1 VDQQPGLT
9 LTSIDLGTSLVIQD
23 LRSDPIAPE
32 FSLAVSAVRQVGFD
46 ISITGLEIQTH
57 VPTPRG
63 SGLGSSGALAVA
75 LIRALREL
83 AGAPVVEGDDLAR
96 QATTTEN
103 DLAGNT
109 CGGQDQLVAA
119 YGGFISLNFQA
130 EEVQCRRLSVDTS
143 NDIVAAMQ
151 DRSLLCHTGHSHTSG
166 GIQETTS
173 SLFMDGNPQTVA
185 SLRRTKALASLIAK
199 DLELG
204 DLEGFGAHIDE
215 AGDCQ
220 MGISPRVMPAFV
232 QDIRSVLPKELCLG
246 SKLAGAGGGG
256 YLYVFTR
263 EGALERVAEKLHQA
277 KVPTASIAFD
287 SSGVTR
293 HFGHPPYTH

>member
-1 VDQQPGLT
+1 MTHDWISTSAPTRIDYTGGPTDCNPYRTVEGGLVTSAALASRATVWVRLVDQQPGLT

-173 SLFMDGNPQTVA
+173 SLHGWQPADSCVA
-185 SLRRTKALASLIAK
+185 SQN
-199 DLELG
+199 
-204 DLEGFGAHIDE
+204 EGTCLP
-215 AGDCQ
+215 DC
-220 MGISPRVMPAFV
+220 
-232 QDIRSVLPKELCLG
+232 
-246 SKLAGAGGGG
+246 
-256 YLYVFTR
+256 
-263 EGALERVAEKLHQA
+263 
-277 KVPTASIAFD
+277 
-287 SSGVTR
+287 
-293 HFGHPPYTH
+293 